1 MAKALL
7 LERLRGALAPRQEQ
21 CLLRVIREGPDD
33 FVDGLRAENCLRI
46 TRATR
51 PAATRDLA
59 ALVPNGALTKN
70 R

>member
-1 MAKALL
+1 LTGNSEKKAWKATV
-7 LERLRGALAPRQEQ
+7 RIPDG
-21 CLLRVIREGPDD
+21 EGPDD
-33 FVDGLRAENCLRI
+33 FVDGLRDENCLRI